1 MSMKNRNPLTKLTGD
16 AALSRPKLGR
26 LESTRNVR
34 QSAFFNL
41 SVLIGLVVSLCGVF
55 LPPLAFGTLSEMSTS
70 AALSGPDPVIVRA
83 RQIRGA
89 EGTGSCGGG
98 YDLGVG
104 LVDLDHGLAA
114 GSTTYDRIGVLC
126 PDTYA
131 TSPWSEQEGAS
142 TLCER
147 PGYFN
152 RLNGSYI

>member
-1 MSMKNRNPLTKLTGD
+1 MSMKNRNPLPHITGD
-16 AALSRPKLGR
+16 AALTSPKLAR
-26 LESTRNVR
+26 LESTPNVR

-41 SVLIGLVVSLCGVF
+41 SVLIGLVVSLCRVF

-89 EGTGSCGGG
+89 EWTGSCGGG

-114 GSTTYDRIGVLC
+114 CSTTFDHTGF
-126 PDTYA
+126 P
-131 TSPWSEQEGAS
+131 
-142 TLCER
+142 
-147 PGYFN
+147 
-152 RLNGSYI
+152 

>member
-26 LESTRNVR
+26 LESTPNVR

-114 GSTTYDRIGVLC
+114 GSTTYDHSGFLWC
-126 PDTYA
+126 ETYA
-131 TSPWSEQEGAS
+131 PYLWSEH
-142 TLCER
+142 LYPER
-147 PGYFN
+147 DDPGWEQGRRRRN
-152 RLNGSYI
+152 LL